1 MTKVLVLILGYC
13 CLVNSPEAN
22 EYRDIDV
29 KETLGFASGPIRGM
43 RHPNPA
49 SGLRLN
55 NPGTPWVDVGCLDSF
70 LSVGATNF
78 TRYNF
83 NVQEGD
89 APVLFFQDEVARLGG
104 GLHSYY
110 SYVTSRNSDGT
121 PKSGGM
127 FAEFTIERDITF
139 SMACPLGFICEKTES
154 YDVSYADTRVGADY
168 DGIKLVTTQLSFDGT
183 CVDGEGNIQQCPLEQ
198 SCTEVWQQSGQT
210 ISAPITPPSTL
221 EIVRGFLKSILRSD
235 SEGDVQPRTKTAAIG
250 VRG

>member
-13 CLVNSPEAN
+13 CLVSSPEAN

-29 KETLGFASGPIRGM
+29 KETLGGASGPILGM
-43 RHPNPA
+43 LHPNPA

-55 NPGTPWVDVGCLDSF
+55 IPGISYVEVGCLDPF
-70 LSVGATNF
+70 LSVGATNS
-78 TRYNF
+78 TGYNF

-89 APVLFFQDEVARLGG
+89 APVLIFQGEVVRLGD
-104 GLHSYY
+104 GLRSYY
-110 SYVTSRNSDGT
+110 SYVSSRYSDGT

-139 SMACPLGFICEKTES
+139 NMACPLGFICEKTES
-154 YDVSYADTRVGADY
+154 YDVSYADTRLGAEY
-168 DGIKLVTTQLSFDGT
+168 DGIRLVKTRLSFDGT
-183 CVDGEGNIQQCPLEQ
+183 CVDEEGNIKQCPLEQ

-210 ISAPITPPSTL
+210 ISAPVTPPSTL
-221 EIVRGFLKSILRSD
+221 EIVKDVVNSILRSD
-235 SEGDVQPRTKTAAIG
+235 SEGDVQPRTKTNVIG